1 MTKINN
7 NSSSFYILF
16 FGLYMI
22 TLLFSGC
29 DKFLEQKPDARLA
42 TASTLKDLQALLDYH
57 GSYVNDPNVGE
68 ISSDDYYVTDEAWS
82 GISSDYHRRVYI
94 WEKDDLFAPG
104 ANNWYTFS
112 TSIYGSNAVIEG
124 LDKIARTSLNASEYD
139 NIKGQALFFRGK
151 NVLSAANIWCL
162 AYDEVTASSD
172 LGLPLRQNTDFN
184 ELSVRSS
191 VQQTYDQVIADLKAA
206 ILLLPIKPISYM
218 RASQPGAYAALA
230 RAYHSMRK
238 YKEAGLYADSCL
250 QLFDTLIDYNT
261 LKDSKAT
268 YPFVE
273 LNEEVISVS
282 GAAAEQMLSLSRA
295 KTSPNVYESF
305 SKHDLRKELFFTE
318 NTDGSHGFVGNYS
331 GRAGLFTGLAT
342 DEMYL
347 IRAECSVREGKV
359 KAGMDDLNKLLL
371 TRFESGT
378 FKRYTTT
385 DGAEALKLVLQ
396 ERRKQ
401 LLFRGLRW
409 MDIKRLNKEGANIT
423 LTRVVHGKTYTLPP
437 NDLRWALPIPDDV
450 IAMSGVKQNPR

>member
-1 MTKINN
+1 MTNINN
-7 NSSSFYILF
+7 NRSSFYLLF
-16 FGLYMI
+16 FGLCI
-22 TLLFSGC
+22 VTCLLWGC
-29 DKFLEQKPDARLA
+29 DSFLEEKPDARLA

-57 GSYVNDPNVGE
+57 GGVVNDPNVGE

-94 WEKDDLFAPG
+94 WEKDNVFAPRV
-104 ANNWYTFS
+104 NDWTYY
-112 TSIYGSNAVIEG
+112 SIAIYYSNAVIEG
-124 LDKIARTSLNASEYD
+124 LQKITRTSLNASEYD

-151 NVLSAANIWCL
+151 NVLRAAYIWCL
-162 AYDEVTASSD
+162 AYDEATASSD

-184 ELSVRSS
+184 EASVRSS
-191 VQQTYDQVIADLKAA
+191 VQDAYDQVIADLKAA
-206 ILLLPIKPISYM
+206 IPLLPMKSISYI
-218 RASQPGAYAALA
+218 RASKPGAYAALA
-230 RAYHSMRK
+230 RAYLSMRM

-250 QLFDTLIDYNT
+250 QLFDTLIDYNSV
-261 LKDSKAT
+261 KGSKAT

-273 LNEEVISVS
+273 LNPEVISVS
-282 GAAAEQMLSLSRA
+282 SAAIDQIISLSRA
-295 KTSPNVYESF
+295 KIVTDVYDSF
-305 SKHDLRKELFFTE
+305 SKNDLRKELFFTE
-318 NTDGSHGFVGNYS
+318 NADGSHGFVGHYS
-331 GRAGLFTGLAT
+331 GRDGMFTGLAT

-378 FKRYTTT
+378 FKPYVTT
-385 DGAEALKLVLQ
+385 DGPEALKLILQ

-409 MDIKRLNKEGANIT
+409 MDLKRLNKEGANIT

-450 IAMSGVKQNPR
+450 IAISGMKQNPR